1 MRAWEDSMSASLGLQ
16 QLLKELQARQYRFTT
31 MTPASHALVNR
42 RAGNALARDLAGIFG
57 WSRWFEPH
65 VLDDALFKLM
75 QSLDLLE
82 SEGNHW
88 RSRLRV
94 SSLDE
99 FLFLH
104 SAFPALDADAVF
116 FGPDTYRFAR
126 AINHYLALHKP
137 PVRRA
142 VDIGCGSG
150 AGAVLLAARLPQA
163 EVWGTDINSKA
174 LALARIN
181 GAASGCGNLHWQQGS
196 LLDDLHGEF
205 YLIVAN
211 PPYLV
216 DQEARAY
223 RHGGG
228 EFGAALSLAIVET
241 AIERLAVGGTL
252 LLYTGVA
259 IFDGHD
265 PFLQEVERMLQGST
279 LVFEYEEIDPDIFGE
294 ELALPQYQAV
304 DRIAAVLLTLHKPLR
319 L

>member
-1 MRAWEDSMSASLGLQ
+1 MRAWEDSMLASLGLR

-31 MTPASHALVNR
+31 MTPVSHELVNR

-57 WSRWFEPH
+57 WNRWFEPH
-65 VLDDALFKLM
+65 VMDDALFKLM

-82 SEGNHW
+82 NEGGSW

-94 SSLDE
+94 SSLDA

-104 SAFPALDADAVF
+104 SAFPTLDADAVF
-116 FGPDTYRFAR
+116 FGPDTYRFTR
-126 AINHYLALHKP
+126 AIHHYLALQKP
-137 PVRRA
+137 TVRRA

-174 LALARIN
+174 LALARVN

-196 LLDDLHGEF
+196 LLDGLYGEF
-205 YLIVAN
+205 DLIVAN

-216 DQEARAY
+216 DREARAY

-228 EFGAALSLAIVET
+228 EFGAELSLAIVEA

-259 IFDGHD
+259 ILDGRD
-265 PFLQEVERMLQGST
+265 PFLHEVERMLQGSAM
-279 LVFEYEEIDPDIFGE
+279 VFEYEEIDPDIFGE
-294 ELALPQYQAV
+294 ELALPQYQAA
-304 DRIAAVLLTLHKPLR
+304 DRIAAVLLALHKPLR